1 MGRIDTMYLIALIF
15 LIFALVMTAVFGQPL
30 ESIFNV
36 LDLPS
41 LLIIL
46 MITIP
51 MLLAS
56 GLFPDLK
63 RAFKVITVKKADF
76 TKLELQR
83 ALEAV
88 RLTVRLIVFS
98 GVFGSIVG
106 LINILRYLSNPEA
119 LGPNMS
125 VMLICTLYSIF
136 AGFIFMPIS
145 SKIKVMLFS
154 MDEGK

>member
-1 MGRIDTMYLIALIF
+1 MYFIALI
-15 LIFALVMTAVFGQPL
+15 LLVLALVITTAFGQPL

-41 LLIIL
+41 LFIVLI
-46 MITIP
+46 ITIP

-63 RAFKVITVKKADF
+63 RAFKAITVKKVYF
-76 TKLELQR
+76 TKLELQK

-88 RLTVRLIVFS
+88 RLTVKLITFS
-98 GVFGSIVG
+98 GIFGFLIG
-106 LINILRYLSNPEA
+106 LINILKHLSEPKY
-119 LGPNMS
+119 LGPNLS
-125 VMLICTLYSIF
+125 VALICLLYSIF

-145 SKIKVMLFS
+145 AKLKVMLFS
-154 MDEGK
+154 LDEEK